1 MITIGIPTY
10 NGAWRLG
17 NLLKS
22 IYMRTPELA
31 SGEARVVVVD
41 DGSPQVEQTRRVVME
56 WSSKMPLD
64 FVEHG
69 SNRGISAGWNTATRL
84 HGSEYVALINDDVIV
99 SESWLKALIYVLANS
114 PGAGVVGQNWHAF
127 LAEDVPPLLESP
139 TSDRAVVPR
148 DPVTKEHRPERRE
161 LEPGNPGRVMAPT
174 GQLFGFRRSD
184 FDTIGGFDESYK
196 SFYEESCFGTS
207 MAAVCKKIGVQLNWP
222 FNWHMWS
229 ETFRTNHELVANERL
244 EQSRAHYRAKW
255 QVPHDIH
262 EFDYT
267 NPKHLGAVG
276 DVEVK
281 FLRGP
286 TNTPAGGVLRQDGA
300 FIGSAEGA

>member
-22 IYMRTPELA
+22 LQMRTPELA
-31 SGEARVVVVD
+31 TGEARVVVVD
-41 DGSPQVEQTRRVVME
+41 DGSPVIDHTRRIIRE
-56 WSSKMPLD
+56 WSDKMPLD
-64 FVEHG
+64 YVEHG
-69 SNRGISAGWNTATRL
+69 QNRGISAGWNTATRY
-84 HGSEYVALINDDVIV
+84 HRCEYAVLINDDVIV
-99 SESWLKALIYVLANS
+99 SRGWLRALIYVLANS

-127 LAEDVPPLLESP
+127 VGDDVQKLLESP
-139 TSDRAVVPR
+139 TSDRDVIPR
-148 DPVTKEHRPERRE
+148 DPETKEHVPSRRE
-161 LEPGNPGRVMAPT
+161 LEPGDPGRVMAPT

-184 FDTIGGFDESYK
+184 FDAIGGFDEAYK
-196 SFYEESCFGTS
+196 SFYEESCFGTA
-207 MAAVCKKIGVQLNWP
+207 MAAHQKKIGVQLNWP

-229 ETFRTNHELVANERL
+229 ETFRSNPILDPNSRMA
-244 EQSRAHYRAKW
+244 QSRLHYRRKW
-255 QVPHDIH
+255 SVPDSVDQ

-267 NPKHLGAVG
+267 NPKHLGVLD

-286 TNTPAGGVLRQDGA
+286 NNEPASVVLPRPGPR
-300 FIGSAEGA
+300 